1 MLFNFS
7 LIVTFQKRFAQNIVF
22 PSFGQFFP
30 VLDGKN
36 WEKQVYP
43 SLSHFGRQKQ
53 VLDGKNPT
61 LPPARVQNMIQGLFS
76 WIISQSHI
84 SLV

>member
-1 MLFNFS
+1 MLNFS
-7 LIVTFQKRFAQNIVF
+7 LIVTFQKCFAVRNIVF
-22 PSFGQFFP
+22 TSFGQFFP

-53 VLDGKNPT
+53 VLDGKNTT
-61 LPPARVQNMIQGLFS
+61 LVLRY
-76 WIISQSHI
+76 
-84 SLV
+84 SLQ